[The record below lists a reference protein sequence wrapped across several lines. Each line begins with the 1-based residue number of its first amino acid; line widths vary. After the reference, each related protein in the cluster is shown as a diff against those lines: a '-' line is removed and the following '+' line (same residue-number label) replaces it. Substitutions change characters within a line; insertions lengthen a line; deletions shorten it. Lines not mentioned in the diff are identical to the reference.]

1 MNRLV
6 VKGVILSVLLNL
18 IVKSAW
24 ILGIELGVQRVVGN
38 ESYGQYYSLFNI
50 TVLFLIVLDLGITNF
65 NNKNIAQHTQLLNK
79 HLGGLIMLKF
89 ILGILYLFILLPVG
103 YFLNNNSDSLQI
115 LILLGLAQIFN
126 SFTLY
131 FRSNLNALF
140 RFGWDALLSVADRLL
155 LILFCSIVLLDIV
168 NISMDI
174 LLFAKLQMITS
185 FITMLVAAA
194 ANFKITGAVKLNFNL
209 VFYYSI
215 LRKSLPFAT
224 LVLIMGLYSKS
235 DAVLLGYLLDDT
247 LEAGIYAAG
256 YRLFDA
262 YAQFAIIAAG
272 VLYPF
277 FSRSIKLGE
286 SVNEMLGWSI
296 RLLVSS
302 AILLTVIS
310 LFFSNELAELLY
322 KEHIPETV
330 HILSVLMFVSVPYV
344 LSIIA
349 GSYITAAGK
358 IKFLIQVALLCAVVN
373 IVLNII
379 FIPSYGAIAS
389 SYIAILTQLVS
400 ASILILFISKRLQ
413 FVGTIMWITRL
424 FVLTVVLFS
433 SAFLIRIQSWPIM
446 LDLIIMLV
454 LFVIILL
461 LTRIL
466 DFKTFSVIFKNS
478 LVSGKNIN

>member
-6 VKGVILSVLLNL
+6 IRGVVLSVLLNL
-18 IVKSAW
+18 IVKSGW

-50 TVLFLIVLDLGITNF
+50 TVLFLIILDLGITNF
-65 NNKNIAQHTQLLNK
+65 NNRNIAQHRHLLNK
-79 HLGGLIMLKF
+79 HLGGLTILKL

-103 YFLNNNSDSLQI
+103 FFLDYNSDSLQI
-115 LILLGLAQIFN
+115 LFLLGLAQIFN

-155 LILFCSIVLLDIV
+155 LILFCSIVLLRIV

-174 LLFAKLQMITS
+174 LLFAKLQVITS
-185 FITMLVAAA
+185 FITMSVAAIT
-194 ANFKITGAVKLNFNL
+194 NFKITGAVKLNFNP
-209 VFYYSI
+209 VFYYYI
-215 LRKSLPFAT
+215 LRQSLPFAT

-247 LEAGIYAAG
+247 LQTGIYAAG

-262 YAQFAIIAAG
+262 YAQFAIIATG

-277 FSRSIKLGE
+277 FSRSIKFGE
-286 SVNEMLGWSI
+286 SVNEILGWSI

-302 AILLTVIS
+302 AILLTIIS
-310 LFFSNELAELLY
+310 LFFSDELAKLLY
-322 KEHIPETV
+322 KEHIPETA
-330 HILSVLMFVSVPYV
+330 HILSILMFISVPYV
-344 LSIIA
+344 LSIVA

-358 IKFLIQVALLCAVVN
+358 IKFLIHVALLCAFVN

-379 FIPSYGAIAS
+379 FIPSYGAFAS
-389 SYIAILTQLVS
+389 SYIAILTQLIS
-400 ASILILFISKRLQ
+400 ASMLILFISKRLQ
-413 FVGTIMWITRL
+413 FVGTIKWLIRL
-424 FVLTVVLFS
+424 FILIVVLFS
-433 SAFLIRIQSWPIM
+433 GAFVIRIQPWPII
-446 LDLIIMLV
+446 LDLIIMLI
-454 LFVIILL
+454 LFVIILS

-466 DFKTFSVIFKNS
+466 DFKMFSVLFKS
-478 LVSGKNIN
+478 SKQIVD